1 MSLKANITNQMKD
14 AMRAK
19 DMATLTTIRLVL
31 SEIKNYEI
39 DNGEQDDAGVQKIVG
54 RMIKQW
60 KDAINDYKAGGR
72 EDLVEEAKQKL
83 EVLEKFMPEQMGE
96 EELKK
101 IVEETIAQV
110 EDPKPGPVTGMVM
123 KKVAGKADG
132 AMVSKMI
139 RELLA

>member
-1 MSLKANITNQMKD
+1 MSLKADITNQMKE

-19 DMATLTTIRLVL
+19 DMDTLTTIRLVL
-31 SEIKNYEI
+31 SEIKNFEI
-39 DNGEQDDAGVQKIVG
+39 DNGEQDDGVQKIVG

-60 KDAINDYKAGGR
+60 KDAINDYKTGGR
-72 EDLVEEAKQKL
+72 EDLVAEAQQKL
-83 EVLEKFMPEQMGE
+83 NVLEKFMPEQMGE

-101 IVEETIAQV
+101 IVEETIVQV
-110 EDPKPGPVTGMVM
+110 DNPQPGPVTGMVM

-132 AMVSKMI
+132 ATVSRMI

>member
-1 MSLKANITNQMKD
+1 MSLKADITNQMKE

-19 DMATLTTIRLVL
+19 DMDTLTTIRLVL
-31 SEIKNYEI
+31 SEIKNFEI

-60 KDAINDYKAGGR
+60 KDAINDYKTGGR
-72 EDLVEEAKQKL
+72 EDLVAEAQQKL
-83 EVLEKFMPEQMGE
+83 NVLEKFMPEQMGE

-110 EDPKPGPVTGMVM
+110 DNPQPGPVTGMVM

-132 AMVSKMI
+132 ATVSRMI

>member
-1 MSLKANITNQMKD
+1 MSLKADITNQMKD

-19 DMATLTTIRLVL
+19 DMETLTTIRLVL
-31 SEIKNYEI
+31 SEIKNFEI

-72 EDLVEEAKQKL
+72 EDLVAEAQQKL

-110 EDPKPGPVTGMVM
+110 DDPQPGPVTGMVM

-132 AMVSKMI
+132 ATVSRMI